1 MIEIFVHRTIVH
13 FTDQNRISKAVYR
26 ISPVIVCKIGFTGW
40 NAKIALCVRPWSLP
54 TIFCF
59 DTSELKQRSENSQR
73 FYFDRGEVKQLSE
86 RSQRFYFSVTYAS
99 EIIFQWLVLKQRSNR
114 SVISQ
119 LLNKTA

>member
-1 MIEIFVHRTIVH
+1 M
-13 FTDQNRISKAVYR
+13 
-26 ISPVIVCKIGFTGW
+26 
-40 NAKIALCVRPWSLP
+40 LP

-86 RSQRFYFSVTYAS
+86 RSQRFYFSITYAS